1 MKLIKRRQVTAILVL
16 VALLGTATGWLIYSQ
31 WLYRPIVTP
40 QTTVS
45 PQPKYVA
52 KIISSR
58 IDNTGTEVF
67 RPGAG
72 YHYVIVD
79 VEITNSDTADLALA
93 PVIQTHIQ
101 SATGERFE
109 MAPAPLDNPFDAGV
123 LALGQ
128 SRRGELS
135 YIVPDGVTDT
145 QWVFELGAGYA
156 TTRVKLP

>member
-1 MKLIKRRQVTAILVL
+1 MKLIKRRQATAILVL
-16 VALLGTATGWLIYSQ
+16 VALLGMATGWLIYSQ
-31 WLYRPIVTP
+31 WLYRLILTP

-58 IDNTGTEVF
+58 IDDTGTEVF

-93 PVIQTHIQ
+93 PVIQTQIQ
-101 SATGERFE
+101 SAMGERFE
-109 MAPAPLDNPFDAGV
+109 MAPAPLDKPFDAGV
-123 LALGQ
+123 LAPGQ

-135 YIVPDGVTDT
+135 YIVPDEATDMR
-145 QWVFELGAGYA
+145 WVFESGDGITA
-156 TTRVKLP
+156 TEIMLP